1 MSEETPPECNDFA
14 TIVKA
19 YIINVNQTKELKAQM
34 KTLRAKNDEL
44 SATILAFMETKSLD
58 VCKINNGSECGE
70 LCATVKRSRPNL
82 KRDQQISHIAEFFDA
97 QRIEFQDGTSST
109 KADELYD
116 VLQKNREQNTKK
128 ALVLRK
134 SQ

>member
-1 MSEETPPECNDFA
+1 MSESSPECNDFA
-14 TIVKA
+14 TVVKA
-19 YIINVNQTKELKAQM
+19 YILNVNRTKELRAQM
-34 KTLRAKNDEL
+34 KALRIQNEEM

-70 LCATVKRSRPNL
+70 LCATIKKSRANL
-82 KRDQQISHIAEFFDA
+82 KRDQQIHHIAEFFELNKV
-97 QRIEFQDGTSST
+97 EFLEGTSST

-116 VLQKNREQNTKK
+116 SLQKNREQTIKK

-134 SQ
+134 G